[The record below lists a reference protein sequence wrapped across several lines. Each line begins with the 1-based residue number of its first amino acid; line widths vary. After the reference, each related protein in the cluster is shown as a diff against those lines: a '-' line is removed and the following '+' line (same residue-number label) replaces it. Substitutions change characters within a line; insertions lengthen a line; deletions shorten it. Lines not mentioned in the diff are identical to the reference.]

1 MKTSMYLLQRIDPRL
16 AKEKDGAEDNFL
28 TKVLISKQT
37 TTESIKTETNAIKES
52 FNLKTDD
59 KLEELPKKTLDTNE
73 VSEAKQAPS
82 QKTKK
87 QSKKSK
93 NTKAQENIALDS
105 KPAQSPKTKKTEK
118 IKESQKGEIAQQTLP
133 KSKEQ
138 EVENKVQKN
147 QEIETAHYSNN
158 DEEQEETPL
167 LMPEQNLKQ
176 QAKPQMPQAQNTQNK
191 GNILAESLAA
201 KESTKDKNHK
211 DSRKDER
218 RQGKIAKSEE
228 SSNTQTK
235 STQLEERVNFDE
247 MLQPLEEDKPTNLAE
262 LLQTGGKKQKGK
274 LKESEND
281 ENKENKTSKN
291 TAQKQSVEMN
301 QTKETSRSQILYRS
315 ALAKENIRNFV
326 QTLREEIQNYKPPIT
341 KLSMELNPRNLGSL
355 ELTITKKGKD
365 LHIQVISNPTAI
377 GLFLQN
383 QVDFRNNLSQVGFE
397 NVDFNFDTSDKG
409 GGENQKEQNN
419 SQNNNNDKRNKN
431 SLEDSQNEMNVMYIT
446 LPKYA

>member
-1 MKTSMYLLQRIDPRL
+1 
-16 AKEKDGAEDNFL
+16 
-28 TKVLISKQT
+28 
-37 TTESIKTETNAIKES
+37 
-52 FNLKTDD
+52 
-59 KLEELPKKTLDTNE
+59 
-73 VSEAKQAPS
+73 
-82 QKTKK
+82 
-87 QSKKSK
+87 
-93 NTKAQENIALDS
+93 
-105 KPAQSPKTKKTEK
+105 
-118 IKESQKGEIAQQTLP
+118 
-133 KSKEQ
+133 
-138 EVENKVQKN
+138 
-147 QEIETAHYSNN
+147 
-158 DEEQEETPL
+158 
-167 LMPEQNLKQ
+167 
-176 QAKPQMPQAQNTQNK
+176 
-191 GNILAESLAA
+191 
-201 KESTKDKNHK
+201 
-211 DSRKDER
+211 
-218 RQGKIAKSEE
+218 
-228 SSNTQTK
+228 
-235 STQLEERVNFDE
+235 
-247 MLQPLEEDKPTNLAE
+247 
-262 LLQTGGKKQKGK
+262 
-274 LKESEND
+274 
-281 ENKENKTSKN
+281 
-291 TAQKQSVEMN
+291 MN